1 LFSGLTGSGKTTTMY
16 SLLKLLEN
24 KTIYSL
30 EDPIEVIQ
38 TGITQ
43 LEINERIGFDFSE
56 GIRQILRHNPDVLM
70 IGEIRDEKTAKSA
83 IRAAL
88 TGCLVISSIHSKS
101 TISALHRILELGVKK
116 EDLID
121 SISYI
126 FNQRLFKRY
135 RQNNYICI
143 YDYIDNEM
151 ICSYFQGEQVETRMV
166 EKIKLA
172 EKHRIIEGNNQYE

>member
-1 LFSGLTGSGKTTTMY
+1 
-16 SLLKLLEN
+16 
-24 KTIYSL
+24 
-30 EDPIEVIQ
+30 
-38 TGITQ
+38 
-43 LEINERIGFDFSE
+43 
-56 GIRQILRHNPDVLM
+56 LM